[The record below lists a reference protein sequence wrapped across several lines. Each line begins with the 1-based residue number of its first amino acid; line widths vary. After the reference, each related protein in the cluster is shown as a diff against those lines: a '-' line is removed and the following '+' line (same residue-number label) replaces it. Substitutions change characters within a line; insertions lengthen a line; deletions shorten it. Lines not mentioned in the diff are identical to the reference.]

1 MKYVNKCWLFK
12 SMNMRLLFVKRLN
25 MCYINGGERCIK
37 FEMSCV
43 FESDV
48 IKHLLM
54 YFEHG

>member
-1 MKYVNKCWLFK
+1 
-12 SMNMRLLFVKRLN
+12 MRVLIVKRLD

-37 FEMSCV
+37 FEMSYE
-43 FESDV
+43 FESVV